1 MTSRRDELPAIPAAK
16 NPAGEELIYRALV
29 RSALWSSWEGVRY
42 ALRGA
47 LPEPRGGPL
56 IVYLNHPGW
65 WDGYM
70 CFLISRELLRGR
82 FDGYIMME
90 EPQLRAYRFF
100 AWCGAFSIDRHS
112 PRAAARSV
120 AYVGRLLRERAG
132 RALYIFPQGTIA
144 PNDRRPLEIF
154 PGVAHIARRAGGAT
168 LLPVALR
175 YEFRGEQRPEAFM
188 LIGPAHWSDGAD
200 VRALG
205 REVGR
210 RLTES
215 ADTLRDLVLAG
226 QLEAF
231 QTLVRGRPGVNRVFD
246 AMFGSF
252 MRNLRDEK

>member
-1 MTSRRDELPAIPAAK
+1 MPKTSHDLPTIPAAK
-16 NPAGEELIYRALV
+16 TALGDELIYRALV
-29 RSALWSSWEGVRY
+29 RWSLWNGFERVSAAV
-42 ALRGA
+42 RGA
-47 LPEPRGGPL
+47 LPQHGPL

-70 CFLISRELLRGR
+70 CFLIARKLLRQR

-100 AWCGAFSIDRHS
+100 SWCGAFSIDRSS

-120 AYVGRLLRERAG
+120 AYISRVLRERRE
-132 RALYIFPQGTIA
+132 RALYIFPQGEIA
-144 PNDRRPLEIF
+144 PNDRRPLTIF
-154 PGVAHIARRAGGAT
+154 SGLAHIVRRVGGAT

-188 LIGPAHWSDGAD
+188 LLGPAHRAEANCD
-200 VRALG
+200 VRALN
-205 REVGR
+205 RSVAA

-215 ADTLRDLVLAG
+215 VDTLRDLVLAE
-226 QLEAF
+226 QLAGF

-246 AMFGSF
+246 GVFGQL
-252 MRNLRDEK
+252 MGKL

>member
-1 MTSRRDELPAIPAAK
+1 MIPAAK
-16 NPAGEELIYRALV
+16 NALGEALIYHALV
-29 RSALWSSWEGVRY
+29 RPALWGGFERVSCAV
-42 ALRGA
+42 RGA
-47 LPEPRGGPL
+47 LPDPQRGPL

-70 CFLISRELLRGR
+70 CFLIARELLRQR

-120 AYVGRLLRERAG
+120 AYISRLLHERSD
-132 RALYIFPQGTIA
+132 RALYIFPQGEIA
-144 PNDRRPLEIF
+144 PNDRRPLTIF
-154 PGVAHIARRAGGAT
+154 PGVAHIVRRVGAAT

-188 LIGPAHWSDGAD
+188 LVGPAHHSDSD
-200 VRALG
+200 DTRALG
-205 REVGR
+205 GELGQ

-215 ADTLRDLVLAG
+215 ADTLRDLVLAEQFAG
-226 QLEAF
+226 F
-231 QTLVRGRPGVNRVFD
+231 RTLVHGRPGVNRVFD
-246 AMFGSF
+246 RVFGRL
-252 MRNLRDEK
+252 MGRI